1 MSRVVT
7 KKGHCMKDYY
17 KPLLCS
23 PRLWGRLCIARCG
36 HSCGEQCK
44 EQAGREE
51 MKAEKVLPL
60 RPCSRVVSW
69 STPFIT
75 CYS

>member
-1 MSRVVT
+1 MSKVVT
-7 KKGHCMKDYY
+7 KKRHRMKDYH

-36 HSCGEQCK
+36 DSCGEQCK

-51 MKAEKVLPL
+51 SREGAATKAMQQGSLMEQCFHYLL
-60 RPCSRVVSW
+60 Q
-69 STPFIT
+69 
-75 CYS
+75 